1 MGFIRNYA
9 SIDCL
14 MSMETVFANELMH
27 AMHRLTMRQRRFLPH
42 ISHLSAFEAVLRNGS
57 TAAAARE
64 LNLTQST
71 VSRLIQ
77 TLEQQLGR
85 PLFDRYRQRLVPT
98 EAAQAYGR
106 DISRALDLIQRGS
119 MEFSANP
126 GGGTLALAILP
137 AFGTRWLAPR
147 LGDFLK
153 DHPGIN
159 VSLATRLKRFNFAAE
174 GFDAAIHF
182 GAADWRDADHLELFE
197 ERLTACISP
206 ALLRDKPVND
216 AGDVLDLPL
225 LQLET
230 RTKAWAIWF
239 EAQGIKPKNVTG
251 MLFDQF
257 ATMTQAAIAGL
268 GVALL
273 PDYLARDEIQQG
285 RLLSLLKPSVTGSGT
300 YWLAWPQSRANYPPL
315 VSFRN
320 WLEKLV
326 AVSPWSMEAGSD
338 R

>member
-1 MGFIRNYA
+1 
-9 SIDCL
+9 
-14 MSMETVFANELMH
+14 
-27 AMHRLTMRQRRFLPH
+27 MRQRRFLPP
-42 ISHLSAFEAVLRNGS
+42 ISHLSAFESVLRNGT

-85 PLFDRYRQRLVPT
+85 TLFERHKQRLVPT

-106 DISRALDLIQRGS
+106 DITRALDLIQRGS

-126 GGGTLALAILP
+126 GGGTLTLAILP

-153 DHPGIN
+153 DHPGVN
-159 VSLATRLKRFNFAAE
+159 VNLATRLKRFNFSAE

-182 GAADWRDADHLELFE
+182 GAADWRDADHLKLFE

-206 ALLRDKPVND
+206 ALLRARPVRD
-216 AGDVLDLPL
+216 VADVLKLPL

-230 RTKAWAIWF
+230 RTNAWAIWF
-239 EAQGIKPKNVTG
+239 EAQGIKPPTVTG

-273 PDYLARDEIQQG
+273 PDYLANDEIEEG
-285 RLLSLLKPSVTGSGT
+285 RLLPLLKPSIPGSGT

-315 VSFRN
+315 VSFRA
-320 WLEKLV
+320 WLARVV
-326 AVSPWSMEAGSD
+326 AKSAWGISNAAEAPGTAG
-338 R
+338 